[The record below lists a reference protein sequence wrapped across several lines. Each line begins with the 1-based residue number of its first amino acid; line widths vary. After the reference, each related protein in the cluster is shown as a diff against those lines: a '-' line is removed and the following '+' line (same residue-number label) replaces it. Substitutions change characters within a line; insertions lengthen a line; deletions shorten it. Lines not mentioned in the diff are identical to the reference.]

1 MAEYTN
7 RNPKEILEILKKED
21 PLSKKKIEVGFIR
34 LGSRTLIP
42 LTRSDLETLV
52 QIQAP
57 DNPQRPQDTIIYQK
71 SVKYLERSPSGSYL
85 GKRVARIK
93 ELIDLG
99 LVTIGTRDD
108 QDHYLVTNKAK
119 VGKYYAS
126 IEDK

>member
-1 MAEYTN
+1 MSDV
-7 RNPKEILEILKKED
+7 IVS
-21 PLSKKKIEVGFIR
+21 LSKKKIEVGFIR